1 MSKPRNYRAD
11 WCRIY
16 YNKELSELVL
26 EFRTNIEGPMYR
38 VILNAGEWFDE
49 NVAQWMASSLAS
61 YAAQKIQS
69 KVNDI
74 KDVCTSFARLAQKVA
89 DATKETNQ

>member
-16 YNKELSELVL
+16 HDKELGELVL
-26 EFRTNIEGPMYR
+26 EFRTKLGGSEYR

-69 KVNDI
+69 KVEGI
-74 KDVCTSFARLAQKVA
+74 KSVRASFARLAQKVA
-89 DATKETNQ
+89 DATKDTP